1 METKKVVKS
10 SIIFECILCDYKTC
24 KKSNYEKHLLTR
36 KHSEKQMETKTSSKV
51 AFLYCDC
58 EQRFRTRSG
67 LWKHRKQC
75 KYLSIESTKLS
86 ESKEPPLMNTIIELE
101 TDEKT
106 IDYKAMLLQVMK
118 ENTEIKNLL
127 VAQQKQIIDILPN
140 LGNTTNN
147 NIKQRFNINMFLN
160 EKCKDALSIDEFIDK
175 LDISMKNLLTTRDK
189 GLSEGVTNIIIDNMN
204 KLSLYERPMH
214 CTDKKRET
222 LYVKNQEWE
231 KDSNREYIDHLL
243 KEVEL
248 KQMKNIKN
256 WTEEHPDYE
265 TDDILQR
272 EYINLV
278 RKCTSSIEACKE
290 KVIKNICGKVYLE
303 EKDHKE

>member
-1 METKKVVKS
+1 
-10 SIIFECILCDYKTC
+10 
-24 KKSNYEKHLLTR
+24 
-36 KHSEKQMETKTSSKV
+36 
-51 AFLYCDC
+51 LYCDC

-67 LWKHRKQC
+67 LWKHKKQC
-75 KYLSIESTKLS
+75 KYLLTETKESIKTNEL
-86 ESKEPPLMNTIIELE
+86 PLTNKIVGLE
-101 TDEKT
+101 NDEQA
-106 IDYKAMLLQVMK
+106 IDYKTLLLQVIK

-127 VAQQKQIIDILPN
+127 VTQQKQIIDILHN
-140 LGNTTNN
+140 LGNTTN

-175 LDISMKNLLTTRDK
+175 LEISMKNLLTTRDK
-189 GLSEGVTNIIIDNMN
+189 GLSEGLTNIIIDNMN

-231 KDSNREYIDHLL
+231 KDSNREHIDHLL

-248 KQMKNIKN
+248 KQMKNIKQ

-265 TDDILQR
+265 TDDSLQT

-278 RKCTSSIEACKE
+278 RKCTSSIEACRE
-290 KVIKNICGKVYLE
+290 KVIKNICGNVYLL
-303 EKDHKE
+303 EKDQDE

>member
-1 METKKVVKS
+1 METKKVAKS
-10 SIIFECILCDYKTC
+10 SIIFECIKCNYKTD
-24 KKSNYEKHLLTR
+24 KKSNFSKHLLTR
-36 KHSEKQMETKTSSKV
+36 KHSEKQMETKTSPKV

-67 LWKHRKQC
+67 LWKHKKQC
-75 KYLSIESTKLS
+75 KYLSTETNKSQLTNK
-86 ESKEPPLMNTIIELE
+86 IIELE
-101 TDEKT
+101 NDEKT
-106 IDYKAMLLQVMK
+106 IDYKAMLLQVIK
-118 ENTEIKNLL
+118 ENTEIKNSL
-127 VAQQKQIIDILPN
+127 VSQQKQIIDILPN
-140 LGNTTNN
+140 LGNTTN

-175 LDISMKNLLTTRDK
+175 LEISMKNLLTTRDK

-231 KDSNREYIDHLL
+231 KDSKREHIDHLL

-248 KQMKNIKN
+248 KQMKNIKQ

-265 TDDILQR
+265 TDDSLQTA
-272 EYINLV
+272 YIDLV
-278 RKCTSSIEACKE
+278 RKCTSSIESCRE
-290 KVIKNICGKVYLE
+290 KVIKNICGKVYLL
-303 EKDHKE
+303 EKDPDE

>member
-1 METKKVVKS
+1 METQKVVKS
-10 SIIFECILCDYKTC
+10 SNIFECINCKYKTD
-24 KKSNYEKHLLTR
+24 KKSNFSKHLLTR
-36 KHSEKQMETKTSSKV
+36 KHSEKQMETKTSQKV

-58 EQRFRTRSG
+58 QQRFRTRSG
-67 LWKHRKQC
+67 LWKHKKQC
-75 KYLSIESTKLS
+75 KYLLTETKESIETNEL
-86 ESKEPPLMNTIIELE
+86 PLTNKIVGLE
-101 TDEKT
+101 NDEQA
-106 IDYKAMLLQVMK
+106 IDYKTLLLQVIK

-127 VAQQKQIIDILPN
+127 VTQQKQIIDILPN
-140 LGNTTNN
+140 LGNTTN

-175 LDISMKNLLTTRDK
+175 LEISMKNLLTTRDK
-189 GLSEGVTNIIIDNMN
+189 GLSEGLTNIIIDNMN

-231 KDSNREYIDHLL
+231 KDSNREHIDHLL

-248 KQMKNIKN
+248 KQMKNIKQ

-265 TDDILQR
+265 TDDSLQT

-278 RKCTSSIEACKE
+278 RKCTSSIEACRE
-290 KVIKNICGKVYLE
+290 KVIKNICGNVYLL
-303 EKDHKE
+303 EKDQDE

>member
-1 METKKVVKS
+1 METKKVAKS
-10 SIIFECILCDYKTC
+10 SNIFECIICNYKTD
-24 KKSNYEKHLLTR
+24 KNSNYKKHLLTR

-67 LWKHRKQC
+67 LWKHKKQC
-75 KYLSIESTKLS
+75 KYLSVETNKSIETNKSQLK
-86 ESKEPPLMNTIIELE
+86 NTIIELE
-101 TDEKT
+101 NDEKT

-147 NIKQRFNINMFLN
+147 IKQKFNINMFLN

-175 LDISMKNLLTTRDK
+175 LEISMKNLLTTRDK

-231 KDSNREYIDHLL
+231 KDANKQHIDHLL

-248 KQMKNIKN
+248 KQMKNIN
-256 WTEEHPDYE
+256 QWTKEHPEYE
-265 TDDILQR
+265 TDDHLQT
-272 EYINLV
+272 EYIDLV

-290 KVIKNICGKVYLE
+290 KVIKNICGNVYLL
-303 EKDHKE
+303 EKDPNE